1 MAERYAD
8 DTQMRAWFGAS
19 FRGSARFAHRQL
31 LDFAALRG
39 RLMSSS
45 YAPQAGDPR
54 HEPMLHALRQ
64 LFDSSAADGTI
75 SFDYDTRIFV
85 GQRT

>member
-1 MAERYAD
+1 
-8 DTQMRAWFGAS
+8 
-19 FRGSARFAHRQL
+19 
-31 LDFAALRG
+31 
-39 RLMSSS
+39 MSSS

-64 LFDSSAADGTI
+64 LFDNSAANGTI

-85 GQRT
+85 GQRA